1 MNDIDI
7 FRENKYII
15 TKSFNFFKVK
25 YLKHQKNNFNNIS
38 NIKVNK
44 IMNESIEKVNPNEKE
59 RKILNEFYDMVA
71 GMVLTMSDYYII
83 VNNIN
88 KLLGN
93 D

>member
-15 TKSFNFFKVK
+15 TKSFNFFKEK